1 MKMIRLFR
9 GTMTGSQSLNLV
21 VVHNHFRPGGVRRVI
36 ELALP
41 SLAARLRP
49 RLWRV
54 TLAGGSPPDDDW
66 LWGLQRRIEPVPVAC
81 RIDPSLSYL
90 SEQPEASTRQ
100 ITARLRGFLEALLT
114 ERFVPP
120 CVVWAHNPGLGRNL
134 LLTRELVRAC
144 KARGV
149 PLVFHHHDWWFDNR
163 WQRWPE
169 LRRAGF
175 ASLERVAAIIF
186 TGARTVR
193 HVAINQS
200 DAGVLQRH
208 FPGQSGWLPNPAAV
222 GTVPSPADCR
232 RARRWLRERLG
243 NDAPVWLMP
252 CRLLRRKNVAEALL
266 LTRWLRPEAWLVTT
280 AGVTSPDEQPYAD
293 QLRRAAARHHWPLRL
308 SVLDGPENCGPAIP
322 ELLAASEAVLLT
334 SLQEGFGLPYIEAA
348 MARRALIARSLPNIA
363 PDLAEWG
370 LRFPQSYD
378 EVRVDTALFDW
389 WKEVSRQKSLF
400 RLWRRALP
408 EELRRHAGVPMVLSE
423 KGVPAAVPFS
433 RLTLSAQLEVLAQP
447 AELSWSACVR
457 HNPWLAGWRDAAA
470 QGALRLTRCPPRAVA
485 RLSGA
490 RFAGGFARL
499 LRTAPDRE
507 NSVKAG
513 IAVQRE
519 FIREKLRGANLYP
532 LFWSPET

>member
-1 MKMIRLFR
+1 
-9 GTMTGSQSLNLV
+9 MTGSQGLNLV

-41 SLAARLRP
+41 SLAERLRP
-49 RLWRV
+49 TVRRV

-66 LWGLQRRIEPVPVAC
+66 LWGLQRRLEPVPVVC

-90 SEQPEASTRQ
+90 SEQPEASAKE
-100 ITARLRGFLEALLT
+100 ITARVRDFLGALLS
-114 ERFVPP
+114 ERFLPK

-134 LLTRELVRAC
+134 LLTSELERVCR
-144 KARGV
+144 ARGV

-169 LRRAGF
+169 LRRAGYV
-175 ASLERVAAIIF
+175 SLERVAAIIF

-200 DAGVLQRH
+200 DAAVLQRH
-208 FPGQSGWLPNPAAV
+208 FPNQSGWLPNPAAV
-222 GTVPSPADCR
+222 GAAPSPADCR
-232 RARRWLRERLG
+232 RARRWLRDRLG
-243 NDAPVWLMP
+243 NEAPVWLMP

-308 SVLDGPENCGPAIP
+308 SILENHGSGGPAIP

-389 WKEVSRQKSLF
+389 GREVSRQKSLF

-408 EELRRHAGVPMVLSE
+408 EELRRCAGVPMVLSGNE
-423 KGVPAAVPFS
+423 VPPAVPFS
-433 RLTLSAQLEVLAQP
+433 RLTLSAQLEVLAHP
-447 AELSWSACVR
+447 AEMSWSACVQ
-457 HNPWLAGWRDAAA
+457 HNPWLTAWRDAAA
-470 QGALRLTRCPPRAVA
+470 QGALGLTRWPPRAVA

-490 RFAGGFARL
+490 RFARGFARI
-499 LRTAPDRE
+499 LRTTPDRDD
-507 NSVKAG
+507 SVKARV
-513 IAVQRE
+513 AVQQE
-519 FIREKLRGANLYP
+519 FIREKLQGANLYP
-532 LFWSPET
+532 LFWSPQT